1 MLIYCITNRLNNK
14 KYVGQTVNSLKVRYA
29 EHCRKNAGAVGK
41 AIRKYGR
48 ENFSVE
54 QLDVATNIAELN
66 EKEIYWIARIG
77 TLAPNGYNLCYGGDN
92 TKGYHHKME
101 SRERMSVTKKRARI
115 MQGKNNHF
123 YGKRHTD
130 ETRKKMSEKWQ
141 SGERFMTEENKEKMR
156 KAHYT
161 KGVRNKTTG
170 EEFTSV
176 KLAAEKYNLKD
187 THISRVCKGK
197 RKRTGGFEWEYIQ

>member
-1 MLIYCITNRLNNK
+1 MLIYCITNKMNNK
-14 KYVGQTVNSLKVRYA
+14 KYVGQTVNSLEVRYA
-29 EHCRKNAGAVGK
+29 EHCRDKARTVGK
-41 AIRKYGR
+41 AIKKYGR

-66 EKEIYWIARIG
+66 EKEIYWIAHIG
-77 TLAPNGYNLCYGGDN
+77 TLAPNGYNLCYGGGN
-92 TKGYHHKME
+92 TKGYKHRME
-101 SRERMSVTKKRARI
+101 SRERMGATKKRTKVV
-115 MQGKNNHF
+115 QGKNNPF

-141 SGERFMTEENKEKMR
+141 SGERVMTEEHKDKMR
-156 KAHYT
+156 KAQHT
-161 KGVRNKTTG
+161 RGVRNKTTG

-197 RKRTGGFEWEYIQ
+197 RKRTGGYEWENIQ

>member
-29 EHCRKNAGAVGK
+29 EHCRKNTGAVGK

-66 EKEIYWIARIG
+66 EKEIYWIAHIG
-77 TLAPNGYNLCYGGDN
+77 TLAPNGYNLCYGGGN

-101 SRERMSVTKKRARI
+101 SKERMSVTKKRARI

-141 SGERFMTEENKEKMR
+141 SGERVMTEENKEKMR